1 MAQRERLESIRQI
14 LEQEK
19 RLTVSDMSK
28 AFGVTEETI
37 RRDFEK
43 LENKG
48 ILTRVHGGAILNS
61 ERVTENIDYLM
72 RERHN
77 SREKQIIGRLAASV
91 IPDQAVIG
99 ADASTTVMEAIRL
112 LKNRSGITVLTNSV
126 QIIREMGQA
135 AFNVVSTGGVVNK
148 STSSMQGK
156 IVRTVLSDYFVDV
169 ILIGCK
175 ALTLDGIFDSN
186 EEEGEIKKMLV
197 ERGQKVIL
205 MADHTKFDRVAFV
218 KVLDLKNL
226 DMLITDR
233 EPSQAWKDL
242 CRQKN
247 VRLIYPE

>member
-48 ILTRVHGGAILNS
+48 ILTRVHGGAVLNS

-77 SREKQIIGRLAASV
+77 SHEKQIIGRLAASV

-112 LKNRSGITVLTNSV
+112 LKNRPGITVLTNSV
-126 QIIREMGQA
+126 QIIREMGQTS
-135 AFNVVSTGGVVNK
+135 FSVVSTGGVVNRG
-148 STSSMQGK
+148 TSSMQGK
-156 IVRTVLSDYFVDV
+156 IVRTVLSDYFVDA
-169 ILIGCK
+169 ILISCK

-233 EPSQAWKDL
+233 APSQAWKDL
-242 CRQKN
+242 CREKN
-247 VRLIYPE
+247 IRLLYPE